1 MPDIDRC
8 SAPSNACSTT
18 TSVANLKIKK
28 GQVELR
34 LATFAKQLDE
44 EKFQQPE
51 IDRQKVERTKRNFCT
66 FLCSYFA
73 LN

>member
-18 TSVANLKIKK
+18 TSVASLKKKK

-34 LATFAKQLDE
+34 LATFVKQLDE
-44 EKFQQPE
+44 KRFQQPE
-51 IDRQKVERTKRNFCT
+51 IDRQKVKRTNQNFCT